1 MNELLKYSKDSVKLG
16 FADGGNNFYDSKI
29 ATASQQVDLLDSLA
43 NNCRWWYE
51 PIFSNEHKYLP
62 VSKSSSD
69 NTMVSAMD
77 LTKPPK
83 TKKENIWL
91 NALLVGGTAI
101 VIYKLLS

>member
-16 FADGGNNFYDSKI
+16 FADGSSNFYDSKI
-29 ATASQQVDLLDSLA
+29 ASASEQIDLLDTLA

-62 VSKSSSD
+62 VSKSSD
-69 NTMVSAMD
+69 TTTMVSAMQ
-77 LTKPPK
+77 LTEPPK

>member
-29 ATASQQVDLLDSLA
+29 ASASEQVDLLDSLA

-51 PIFSNEHKYLP
+51 PIFKNEHKYLP
-62 VSKSSSD
+62 VSNEK
-69 NTMVSAMD
+69 TMVSAME
-77 LTKPPK
+77 LTEPPK